1 MKCLASS
8 PPLPKAPFSNF
19 SLRTV
24 NRWLVPGLAL
34 LWMPFCS
41 AAGEESTEGLW
52 PPREG
57 GKRAVV
63 AASQALWWN
72 KDNPE
77 ARKLKARAL
86 DFSGRYA
93 EAEQAAHAALEVAP
107 RDPEVQRILGRS
119 LLHQNKLAAAKAAL
133 EEAGQQGD
141 SLSGSLAAMLRPD
154 RMSVGTPAPHIS
166 RALVQIL
173 DERENVIGSGCFL
186 TEDGLVLTAAHV
198 VAGRDR
204 ISARNALGKIFP
216 VKEICPGDFSVDAV
230 ILRTGAEEQMF
241 LRFADQEPAPGDSLW
256 VCGFPLS
263 MNLPVTSRGKVR
275 SLPSSPGRPML
286 TTVPMMPGQSGSPV
300 LNEAGKLVGVA
311 SRGSLAVK
319 GGGAPARSES
329 VPFTALIRLREFS
342 LEPNAFVR
350 IRELEKWTGRSPLF
364 DPAVAAAEQTVLSQ
378 DYAQAEKAISAA
390 IDRHPN
396 DPGLLLR
403 RAMVRI
409 AWGHPSEAEA
419 DARLA
424 AGYGPRDPEPRR
436 FLCSLM
442 LSMGRREEAVKALE
456 EAFRLD
462 PEDGDT
468 AEGLGELLLSLGK
481 YKEAER
487 PADQATK
494 INPDSTRA
502 WSVLAA
508 ARLASGQVSAA
519 REAAEQATA
528 KGPEDPRAWI
538 QLAACANAGK
548 DFATAAVAA
557 EKATKLAP
565 ADSRA
570 WLNLAT
576 AKTGSNQFEQA
587 VGFAERATQLEP
599 QNRAGWNLLAALY
612 AELKRPDEAAAALEK
627 AKAAVPVSR

>member
-1 MKCLASS
+1 MIR
-8 PPLPKAPFSNF
+8 
-19 SLRTV
+19 LRF
-24 NRWLVPGLAL
+24 GLACL
-34 LWMPFCS
+34 VLSVATAKGNEDIDPS
-41 AAGEESTEGLW
+41 GLW
-52 PPREG
+52 PPPSG
-57 GKRAVV
+57 GKRAVL
-63 AASQALWWN
+63 AASQQLWWD
-72 KDNPE
+72 KDSPK
-77 ARKLKARAL
+77 ARKDKARAL

-93 EAEQAAHAALEVAP
+93 EAEQAAVAALEVAP
-107 RDPEVQRILGRS
+107 QDPEVQRILGRS
-119 LLHQNKLAAAKAAL
+119 LLHQNKLAAAKSAL
-133 EEAGQQGD
+133 EKAGQLGD
-141 SLSGSLAAMLRPD
+141 PLSGSLAAMLRPD
-154 RMSVGTPAPHIS
+154 RMSVGTPAPHIAM
-166 RALVQIL
+166 ALTQIL
-173 DERENVIGSGCFL
+173 DERGNVIGSGCFL
-186 TEDGLVLTAAHV
+186 TDDGLVLTAAHV
-198 VAGRDR
+198 VAGRER
-204 ISARNALGKIFP
+204 VSVRTALGKIFP

-230 ILRTGAEEQMF
+230 ILKTEAEEQMF
-241 LRFADQEPAPGDSLW
+241 LRFADQEPSPGEALA

-275 SLPSSPGRPML
+275 SLPSSPSRPML

-300 LNEAGKLVGVA
+300 LNDQGRLVGVA

-329 VPFTALIRLREFS
+329 VPFPALVRLREFS
-342 LEPNAFVR
+342 FEPNSYVR
-350 IRELEKWTGRSPLF
+350 IRELEKWTGRSPFF
-364 DPAVAAAEQTVLSQ
+364 DPAVAAAEQTVLNKDFS
-378 DYAQAEKAISAA
+378 QAEKAISAA

-424 AGYGPRDPEPRR
+424 AAYGPRDPEPRR
-436 FLCSLM
+436 FLASLM
-442 LSMGRREEAVKALE
+442 LMMGRSEEGVQALE

-468 AEGLGELLLSLGK
+468 AEALGELLITVGK
-481 YKEAER
+481 YREAIR
-487 PADQATK
+487 PAEQATK
-494 INPDSTRA
+494 LNPDSTRA

-508 ARLASGQVSAA
+508 SFLASGQVRPA

-565 ADSRA
+565 ADARA

-576 AKTGSNQFEQA
+576 AKTGSDQFEQA
-587 VGFAERATQLEP
+587 VVFAERATQLEP
-599 QNRAGWNLLAALY
+599 KNRAGWNLLAALY
-612 AELKRPDEAAAALEK
+612 AELKRPEEAAAALEK
-627 AKAAVPVSR
+627 AKQAAPIPR

>member
-1 MKCLASS
+1 MKSTSWLAG
-8 PPLPKAPFSNF
+8 F
-19 SLRTV
+19 
-24 NRWLVPGLAL
+24 LAL
-34 LWMPFCS
+34 FLLSIRFVS
-41 AAGEESTEGLW
+41 ADSVDENELW

-57 GKRAVV
+57 GKRAVL

-72 KDNPE
+72 KDKPE

-86 DFSGRYA
+86 DFAGRYA
-93 EAEQAAHAALEVAP
+93 EAEQAALSALEVAP
-107 RDPEVQRILGRS
+107 QDPEVQQILGRS
-119 LLHQNKLAAAKAAL
+119 LLHQNKLAAAKSAL
-133 EEAGQQGD
+133 EKSGELGNTLA
-141 SLSGSLAAMLRPD
+141 GSLATMLRPD
-154 RMSVGTPAPHIS
+154 RMSVGTPTPEIS
-166 RALVQIL
+166 RALAQIL
-173 DERENVIGSGCFL
+173 DERGICIGSGCFL
-186 TEDGLVLTAAHV
+186 TGDGLVLTAAHV
-198 VAGRDR
+198 AAGRER
-204 ISARNALGKIFP
+204 LSVRNAWGKIFP
-216 VKEICPGDFSVDAV
+216 VKEICAGDFSADAV
-230 ILRTGAEEQMF
+230 ILKTEAEEQDL
-241 LRFADQEPAPGDSLW
+241 LRLADQEPVSGEPLF

-263 MNLPVTSRGKVR
+263 MDLPVTSRGKVR

-300 LNEAGKLVGVA
+300 LNEQGRLVGVA

-319 GGGAPARSES
+319 GGGAPARSEA
-329 VPFTALIRLREFS
+329 VPFPSLVRLRESS
-342 LEPNAFVR
+342 LEPNAYVR
-350 IRELEKWTGRSPLF
+350 IRELEKWTGRSPFF
-364 DPAVAAAEQTVLSQ
+364 DPAVATAEQTVLNQ
-378 DYAQAEKAISAA
+378 NFDQAEKAISTA

-424 AGYGPRDPEPRR
+424 AAYGPRDPEPRR

-442 LSMGRREEAVKALE
+442 LSMGRKEEAVKALD

-462 PEDGDT
+462 PEDADT

-481 YKEAER
+481 FREAIAPGE
-487 PADQATK
+487 QATK
-494 INPDSTRA
+494 LNSDSTRA

-508 ARLASGQVSAA
+508 GYLASGQVEKA
-519 REAAEQATA
+519 RAAAEQATA

-557 EKATKLAP
+557 EKATQLAP
-565 ADSRA
+565 ADARA

-576 AKTGSNQFEQA
+576 AKTGSDRFAEA
-587 VGFAERATQLEP
+587 VGYAERATQLEP

-627 AKAAVPVSR
+627 ARQTPAVSR

>member
-1 MKCLASS
+1 MRRTRLWVSWLAG
-8 PPLPKAPFSNF
+8 L
-19 SLRTV
+19 
-24 NRWLVPGLAL
+24 LAL
-34 LWMPFCS
+34 GTLQ
-41 AAGEESTEGLW
+41 GEESESSTQNLW

-93 EAEQAAHAALEVAP
+93 EAEAAALSALEVAP

-133 EEAGQQGD
+133 EKAGQEGD
-141 SLSGSLAAMLRPD
+141 ALSGSLAAMLRPD
-154 RMSVGTPAPHIS
+154 RMSVGTPAPHVS
-166 RALVQIL
+166 LALAQIL
-173 DERENVIGSGCFL
+173 DDRENCIGSGCFL

-204 ISARNALGKIFP
+204 LSVRNAHGRIFS
-216 VKEICPGDFSVDAV
+216 VKEICPGDFSADAV
-230 ILRTGAEEQMF
+230 ILRTEAEGQMF
-241 LRFADQEPAPGDSLW
+241 LRFADEEPRPGDPLQVS
-256 VCGFPLS
+256 GFPLS
-263 MNLPVTSRGKVR
+263 MNLPVTSRGIVR

-300 LNEAGKLVGVA
+300 LNEQGRLVGVA

-329 VPFTALIRLREFS
+329 VPFPALVRLRGAS
-342 LEPNAFVR
+342 LEPNSFVR
-350 IRELEKWTGRSPLF
+350 IRDLEKWTGRSPFF
-364 DPAVAAAEQTVLSQ
+364 DPAVATAEQTVLNQ
-378 DYAQAEKAISAA
+378 DFAQTEKAISAA
-390 IDRHPN
+390 IERHPN

-419 DARLA
+419 DARMA
-424 AGYGPRDPEPRR
+424 AAYGPRDPEPRR

-442 LSMGRREEAVKALE
+442 LSMGRKDEAIQALD

-468 AEGLGELLLSLGK
+468 AEGLGELFISTGK
-481 YKEAER
+481 FKEAIR
-487 PADQATK
+487 PAEQAAK
-494 INPDSTRA
+494 LNPESVRA

-508 ARLASGQVSAA
+508 ARLASGQVEKA

-528 KGPEDPRAWI
+528 KGPEDPRAWV

-557 EKATKLAP
+557 EKATRLSPSDA
-565 ADSRA
+565 RA

-576 AKTGSNQFEQA
+576 AKTGANQFEQA
-587 VGFAERATQLEP
+587 VPFAERATQLEP

-627 AKAAVPVSR
+627 AKTPPVAR

>member
-1 MKCLASS
+1 MICLRLGLIVLAVTAAAMMGTAEEPESS
-8 PPLPKAPFSNF
+8 
-19 SLRTV
+19 
-24 NRWLVPGLAL
+24 
-34 LWMPFCS
+34 
-41 AAGEESTEGLW
+41 LW
-52 PPREG
+52 PPPQG

-63 AASQALWWN
+63 AASQQLWWD
-72 KDNPE
+72 KDSPK
-77 ARKLKARAL
+77 ARKDKARAL

-93 EAEQAAHAALEVAP
+93 EAEQAALSALEVAP
-107 RDPEVQRILGRS
+107 QDPEVQRILGRS
-119 LLHQNKLAAAKAAL
+119 LLHQNKLPAAKAAL
-133 EEAGQQGD
+133 EKAGQLGD
-141 SLSGSLAAMLRPD
+141 ALSGSLAAMLRPD
-154 RMSVGTPAPHIS
+154 RMAVGTPAPHIS
-166 RALVQIL
+166 RALTQIL
-173 DERENVIGSGCFL
+173 DERGNVIGSGCFL

-198 VAGRDR
+198 VAGRER
-204 ISARNALGKIFP
+204 VSVRNALGEIFA
-216 VKEICPGDFSVDAV
+216 VKEICPGDFSADAV
-230 ILRTGAEEQMF
+230 ILKTDAEEQMF
-241 LRFADQEPAPGDSLW
+241 LRLAEQEPAPGEPLT

-275 SLPSSPGRPML
+275 SLPSAPGRPML

-300 LNEAGKLVGVA
+300 LNEQGRLVGVA

-329 VPFTALIRLREFS
+329 VPFPALVRLREFS
-342 LEPNAFVR
+342 LEPGSYVR
-350 IRELEKWTGRSPLF
+350 IRELEKWTGRSPFF
-364 DPAVAAAEQTVLSQ
+364 DPAVAAAEQTVLNQ
-378 DYAQAEKAISAA
+378 DFSQAEKAISAA

-424 AGYGPRDPEPRR
+424 AAYGPRDPEPRR

-462 PEDGDT
+462 PEDADT
-468 AEGLGELLLSLGK
+468 AEGLGELFLTVGK
-481 YKEAER
+481 FQDAIR
-487 PADQATK
+487 PAEQAAK
-494 INPDSTRA
+494 LNPDSTRA

-508 ARLASGQVSAA
+508 ARLASGQVEKA
-519 REAAEQATA
+519 RAAAEQATI
-528 KGPEDPRAWI
+528 KGPEDPRAWV

-565 ADSRA
+565 ADARA

-576 AKTGSNQFEQA
+576 AKTGSNLFEQA
-587 VGFAERATQLEP
+587 VPFAEKATQLEP

-612 AELKRPDEAAAALEK
+612 AELKRPEEAAAALEK
-627 AKAAVPVSR
+627 AKAHPSPVR

>member
-1 MKCLASS
+1 MIVPLGIALGLLGAAALADDD
-8 PPLPKAPFSNF
+8 
-19 SLRTV
+19 
-24 NRWLVPGLAL
+24 
-34 LWMPFCS
+34 
-41 AAGEESTEGLW
+41 LW

-57 GKRAVV
+57 SKRKVI
-63 AASQALWWN
+63 AASQQLWWD
-72 KDNPE
+72 KDDPKSRIN
-77 ARKLKARAL
+77 KARAL

-93 EAEQAAHAALEVAP
+93 EAEQAALSALEVAP

-119 LLHQNKLAAAKAAL
+119 LFHQNKLAAAKAAL
-133 EEAGQQGD
+133 EKAGQLGD
-141 SLSGSLAAMLRPD
+141 PLSASLAAMLRPD
-154 RMSVGTPAPHIS
+154 RMAVGTPAPHIS
-166 RALVQIL
+166 RALTQIL
-173 DERENVIGSGCFL
+173 DDRGNVIGSGCFL

-198 VAGRDR
+198 VAGRER
-204 ISARNALGKIFP
+204 VSIRNALGKIFS
-216 VKEICPGDFSVDAV
+216 VKEICPGDFSADAV
-230 ILRTGAEEQMF
+230 ILRTEAEDQMF
-241 LRFADQEPAPGDSLW
+241 LRLADQEPAAGDALS
-256 VCGFPLS
+256 VSGFPLS

-275 SLPSSPGRPML
+275 SLPSSLGRPML

-300 LNEAGKLVGVA
+300 LNEQGRLVGVA

-329 VPFTALIRLREFS
+329 VPFPALIRLREFS
-342 LEPNAFVR
+342 LEANSFVR
-350 IRELEKWTGRSPLF
+350 IRELEKWTGRSTYF
-364 DPAVAAAEQTVLSQ
+364 DPAVATAEQTVLNR

-409 AWGHPSEAEA
+409 AWGHPSDAEA

-424 AGYGPRDPEPRR
+424 AAYGPRDPEPRR
-436 FLCSLM
+436 FLASL
-442 LSMGRREEAVKALE
+442 LFTMGRMAEGVKALE
-456 EAFRLD
+456 EAFQLD
-462 PEDGDT
+462 PEDADT
-468 AEGLGELLLSLGK
+468 AEALAELLITTGK
-481 YKEAER
+481 YREAIQ
-487 PADQATK
+487 PAEQAAK
-494 INPDSTRA
+494 LNPDSVRA

-508 ARLASGQVSAA
+508 ARLATGQVEKA

-528 KGPEDPRAWI
+528 KGPEDPRAWV

-557 EKATKLAP
+557 EKATRLSPSDA
-565 ADSRA
+565 RA

-587 VGFAERATQLEP
+587 VGFAEKATQLEP

-612 AELKRPDEAAAALEK
+612 AELKRSDEAAAALEK
-627 AKAAVPVSR
+627 AKQVPPIAR

>member
-1 MKCLASS
+1 MKSTSWLAG
-8 PPLPKAPFSNF
+8 F
-19 SLRTV
+19 
-24 NRWLVPGLAL
+24 LAL
-34 LWMPFCS
+34 FLLSIRFVS
-41 AAGEESTEGLW
+41 ADSFDENELW

-57 GKRAVV
+57 GKRAVL

-72 KDNPE
+72 KDKPE

-86 DFSGRYA
+86 DFAGRYA
-93 EAEQAAHAALEVAP
+93 EAEQAALSALEVAP
-107 RDPEVQRILGRS
+107 QDPEVQQILGRS
-119 LLHQNKLAAAKAAL
+119 LLHQNKLAAAKSAL
-133 EEAGQQGD
+133 EKSGELGNTLA
-141 SLSGSLAAMLRPD
+141 GSLATMLRPD
-154 RMSVGTPAPHIS
+154 RMSVGTPTPEIS
-166 RALVQIL
+166 RALAQIL
-173 DERENVIGSGCFL
+173 DERGICIGSGCFL
-186 TEDGLVLTAAHV
+186 TGDGLVLTAAHV
-198 VAGRDR
+198 AAGRER
-204 ISARNALGKIFP
+204 LSVRNAWGKIFP
-216 VKEICPGDFSVDAV
+216 VKEICAGDFSADAV
-230 ILRTGAEEQMF
+230 ILKTEAEEQAI
-241 LRFADQEPAPGDSLW
+241 LRLADQEPVSGEPLF

-263 MNLPVTSRGKVR
+263 MDLPVTSRGKVR

-300 LNEAGKLVGVA
+300 LNEQGRLVGVA

-319 GGGAPARSES
+319 GGGAPARSEA
-329 VPFTALIRLREFS
+329 VPFPSLVRLRESS
-342 LEPNAFVR
+342 LEPNAYVR
-350 IRELEKWTGRSPLF
+350 IRELEKWTGRSPFF
-364 DPAVAAAEQTVLSQ
+364 DPAVATAEQTVLNQ
-378 DYAQAEKAISAA
+378 NFDQAEKAISTA

-424 AGYGPRDPEPRR
+424 AAYGPRDPEPRR

-442 LSMGRREEAVKALE
+442 LSMGRKEEAVKALD

-462 PEDGDT
+462 PEDADT

-481 YKEAER
+481 FREAIAPGE
-487 PADQATK
+487 QATK
-494 INPDSTRA
+494 LNSDSTRA

-508 ARLASGQVSAA
+508 GYLASGQVEKA
-519 REAAEQATA
+519 RVAAEQATA

-548 DFATAAVAA
+548 DFATAAIAA
-557 EKATKLAP
+557 EKATQLAP
-565 ADSRA
+565 ADARA

-576 AKTGSNQFEQA
+576 AKTGSDRFAEA
-587 VGFAERATQLEP
+587 VGYAERATQLEP

-627 AKAAVPVSR
+627 ARQTPAVSR

>member
-1 MKCLASS
+1 M
-8 PPLPKAPFSNF
+8 
-19 SLRTV
+19 SLRLGTLLS
-24 NRWLVPGLAL
+24 LVLAGT
-34 LWMPFCS
+34 C
-41 AAGEESTEGLW
+41 AVAEEDSGLW

-57 GKRAVV
+57 SKRRML
-63 AASQALWWN
+63 AASQQLWWD
-72 KDNPE
+72 KENPK
-77 ARKLKARAL
+77 ARKEKALAL
-86 DFSGRYA
+86 DLAGRYE
-93 EAEQAAHAALEVAP
+93 EAEQAALAALQVAP
-107 RDPEVQRILGRS
+107 QDPEVQRLLGRS

-133 EEAGQQGD
+133 EKAGQLGD
-141 SLSGSLAAMLRPD
+141 PLSGSLATMLRPD
-154 RMSVGTPAPHIS
+154 RMDVGAPAPHIS
-166 RALVQIL
+166 RALTQIL
-173 DERENVIGSGCFL
+173 DDRGNVIGSGCFL

-204 ISARNALGKIFP
+204 VIIRNALGKTFP
-216 VKEICPGDFSVDAV
+216 VGEICPGDFSADAV
-230 ILRTGAEEQMF
+230 ILRTEAEDQMY
-241 LRFADQEPAPGDSLW
+241 LRLADQEPAPGEALL

-263 MNLPVTSRGKVR
+263 MNLPLTSRGKVR

-300 LNEAGKLVGVA
+300 LNEQGRLVGVA

-329 VPFTALIRLREFS
+329 VPFASLIRLREFS
-342 LEPNAFVR
+342 LEPDAYVR
-350 IRELEKWTGRSPLF
+350 IRELEKWTGRSPFF
-364 DPAVAAAEQTVLSQ
+364 DPAVAAAEQTVLNQ
-378 DYAQAEKAISAA
+378 NFEQAEKAISAA
-390 IDRHPN
+390 IERHPN

-424 AGYGPRDPEPRR
+424 AAYGPREPEPRR
-436 FLCSLM
+436 FLASLVLM
-442 LSMGRREEAVKALE
+442 MGRPDEAVRALE

-462 PEDGDT
+462 PEDADT
-468 AEGLGELLLSLGK
+468 AEALAELLITLGK
-481 YKEAER
+481 YREAIR
-487 PADQATK
+487 PAEQATRL
-494 INPDSTRA
+494 NPDSTRA

-508 ARLASGQVSAA
+508 SRLASGQVQPA
-519 REAAEQATA
+519 RQAAEQATA
-528 KGPEDPRAWI
+528 KGPEDPRAWV

-565 ADSRA
+565 SDARA

-576 AKTGSNQFEQA
+576 AKTGSDQFEQA
-587 VGFAERATQLEP
+587 VVFAERATQLEP

-627 AKAAVPVSR
+627 AKQAPPIPR

>member
-1 MKCLASS
+1 M
-8 PPLPKAPFSNF
+8 
-19 SLRTV
+19 
-24 NRWLVPGLAL
+24 
-34 LWMPFCS
+34 
-41 AAGEESTEGLW
+41 
-52 PPREG
+52 
-57 GKRAVV
+57 

-72 KDNPE
+72 KDKPE

-86 DFSGRYA
+86 DFSGRYT
-93 EAEQAAHAALEVAP
+93 EAEQAALAALEVAP
-107 RDPEVQRILGRS
+107 QDPEVQRILGRS
-119 LLHQNKLAAAKAAL
+119 LLHQNKLAAAKTAL
-133 EEAGQQGD
+133 EKAGQLGD
-141 SLSGSLAAMLRPD
+141 PLSASLAAMLRPD
-154 RMSVGTPAPHIS
+154 RMSVGTPAPHVS
-166 RALVQIL
+166 RALAQIL
-173 DERENVIGSGCFL
+173 DENGNVIGSGCFL
-186 TEDGLVLTAAHV
+186 TADGLVLTAAHV
-198 VAGRDR
+198 VAGRER
-204 ISARNALGKIFP
+204 VSVRNALGKIFP

-230 ILRTGAEEQMF
+230 ILRTEAEEQMF
-241 LRFADQEPAPGDSLW
+241 LRLAEHEPAAGDPLLVS
-256 VCGFPLS
+256 GFPLS

-275 SLPSSPGRPML
+275 SLPSAPGRPML

-300 LNEAGKLVGVA
+300 LNESGRLVGIA

-329 VPFTALIRLREFS
+329 VPFPALVRLREFS
-342 LEPNAFVR
+342 LEPNSYVR
-350 IRELEKWTGRSPLF
+350 IRELEKWTGRSPFF
-364 DPAVAAAEQTVLSQ
+364 DPAVAAAEQTVLNRDFS
-378 DYAQAEKAISAA
+378 QAEKAISTA
-390 IDRHPN
+390 IERHPN

-424 AGYGPRDPEPRR
+424 AAYGPRDPEPRR
-436 FLCSLM
+436 FLASL
-442 LSMGRREEAVKALE
+442 LLNMGRAEEGVKALE

-462 PEDGDT
+462 PEDADT
-468 AEGLGELLLSLGK
+468 AEALGELLITVGK
-481 YKEAER
+481 YREAIR
-487 PADQATK
+487 PAEQATK
-494 INPDSTRA
+494 LNPDSTRA

-508 ARLASGQVSAA
+508 SFLATGQIPPA

-528 KGPEDPRAWI
+528 KGPEDPRAWV

-548 DFATAAVAA
+548 DFATAAIAA

-565 ADSRA
+565 ADARA

-576 AKTGSNQFEQA
+576 AKTGSDQFEQA

-627 AKAAVPVSR
+627 ARQAAPVPR

>member
-1 MKCLASS
+1 MGRTRFLWVWFGLLLQSVS
-8 PPLPKAPFSNF
+8 TAP
-19 SLRTV
+19 
-24 NRWLVPGLAL
+24 
-34 LWMPFCS
+34 C
-41 AAGEESTEGLW
+41 EEKDDAELW

-57 GKRAVV
+57 SRRAVL
-63 AASQALWWN
+63 AASQQLWWN
-72 KDNPE
+72 KDDPR
-77 ARKLKARAL
+77 ARKEKSRAL
-86 DFSGRYA
+86 DLSGRYA
-93 EAEQAAHAALEVAP
+93 EAEQAALAALEVAP
-107 RDPEVQRILGRS
+107 HDPEVQRILGRS
-119 LLHQNKLAAAKAAL
+119 LFHQNKLPAAKTAL
-133 EEAGQQGD
+133 EKAGQLGD
-141 SLSGSLAAMLRPD
+141 ALSGSLASMLRPD

-166 RALVQIL
+166 RALTQIL
-173 DERENVIGSGCFL
+173 DDRGNGIGSGSFL

-204 ISARNALGKIFP
+204 ISVRNAHGRVFP
-216 VKEICPGDFSVDAV
+216 AKEICPGDFSVDAV
-230 ILRTGAEEQMF
+230 ILKTEAEEQMF
-241 LRFADQEPAPGDSLW
+241 LRLADQEPAPGEALV

-300 LNEAGKLVGVA
+300 LNEQGRLVGIA

-329 VPFTALIRLREFS
+329 VPFPAVVRLREFS
-342 LEPNAFVR
+342 LEPNSYVP
-350 IRELEKWTGRSPLF
+350 IRELEKWTGRSPFF
-364 DPAVAAAEQTVLSQ
+364 DPAVAAAEQTVLNQ
-378 DYAQAEKAISAA
+378 DFSQAEKAISAA

-424 AGYGPRDPEPRR
+424 AAYGPRDPEPRR

-442 LSMGRREEAVKALE
+442 LSMGRKEEAMKALE

-468 AEGLGELLLSLGK
+468 AEGLGELLLSMGK
-481 YKEAER
+481 FSDAIR
-487 PADQATK
+487 PAEQAAK
-494 INPDSTRA
+494 LNPDSTRA
-502 WSVLAA
+502 WSILAA
-508 ARLASGQVSAA
+508 ARLASGQVEKA
-519 REAAEQATA
+519 RIAAEQATV

-548 DFATAAVAA
+548 DFATAVVAA
-557 EKATKLAP
+557 EKAIQLSPSDA
-565 ADSRA
+565 RA

-576 AKTGSNQFEQA
+576 AKTGSNQFAQA
-587 VGFAERATQLEP
+587 VPFAEKATQLEP

-627 AKAAVPVSR
+627 AKRVAPLPR